1 MMTHVLMQS
10 CRFVAGVS
18 SRTDLIEELMSI
30 SDGQI
35 VVHRAEGTSGDSI
48 EINYRQ
54 SLSRMGT
61 RAYYPAMQDLAP
73 QVCTTDNFFTC

>member
-1 MMTHVLMQS
+1 MMTHVLMRS
-10 CRFVAGVS
+10 CCYVAGVS

-73 QVCTTDNFFTC
+73 QVCTIDSVFEF